1 MEGLIMKKHELLEA
15 LKTVPFYAEIY
26 LWVDGERY
34 AITDVDDSMAEE
46 SNFVDINANVD
57 AH

>member
-1 MEGLIMKKHELLEA
+1 MKKYELLEQ
-15 LKTVPFYAEIY
+15 LKNVPYYADVY

-46 SNFVDINANVD
+46 SNFVDLNANVGTE
-57 AH
+57 